1 MAQDISSFLFPLGF
15 MHVSLHH
22 PLFRWKLKFYLWN
35 EILVSTIK
43 SHKKRPSS
51 LPAMLK
57 WCWVPCSTQTQN
69 RWMVKTFVCSAL
81 LVKREIFSSAQ
92 KNSPRWRWIRGIAI
106 SLNDA
111 NEVVL
116 SIFSA
121 LSYPQRQSAIWKCWC
136 SLQFVFHAIESI
148 DNVGFFLGLR
158 LVELLK

>member
-1 MAQDISSFLFPLGF
+1 MCRFIIHCSAE
-15 MHVSLHH
+15 
-22 PLFRWKLKFYLWN
+22 KLKFYLWN

-136 SLQFVFHAIESI
+136 SQTSQSWIL
-148 DNVGFFLGLR
+148 LGLSAW
-158 LVELLK
+158 LLRSRAESASLKAQACVHLLRA